1 MLTLKILKSGWGP
14 RLIKQK
20 ISAYEAL
27 FLFGVK
33 FLLWLVGCMGFE
45 PRLAFWVKIQA
56 PGGGNAG
63 RAPSLHR
70 IMPWFHKPRRSPFIL
85 LAGLVSRLWL
95 VSTDRLCS
103 PGPRQ
108 GPPPALCWCLADAPR
123 RADASAALMLG
134 PGPEKGRLQRCD
146 DAWPRPREEPPPAL
160 CSYLV
165 GALKRVVKSLIL
177 VFSGAP
183 KRAAVRPM
191 QVLLGAASRLVGCSH
206 NVKEQVYVLPN
217 MEHVHIPSRIR
228 KHI

>member
-27 FLFGVK
+27 FLFGGK

-70 IMPWFHKPRRSPFIL
+70 IMPWFLKPRRSPLIL
-85 LAGLVSRLWL
+85 LAGLVSRQHRPTLQ
-95 VSTDRLCS
+95 
-103 PGPRQ
+103 PG
-108 GPPPALCWCLADAPR
+108 APR
-123 RADASAALMLG
+123 RATTSAALMLG

-146 DAWPRPREEPPPAL
+146 DAWPRPREGPPPAS
-160 CSYLV
+160 CSCLV
-165 GALKRVVKSLIL
+165 GPWK
-177 VFSGAP
+177 GP
-183 KRAAVRPM
+183 
-191 QVLLGAASRLVGCSH
+191 
-206 NVKEQVYVLPN
+206 
-217 MEHVHIPSRIR
+217 
-228 KHI
+228 